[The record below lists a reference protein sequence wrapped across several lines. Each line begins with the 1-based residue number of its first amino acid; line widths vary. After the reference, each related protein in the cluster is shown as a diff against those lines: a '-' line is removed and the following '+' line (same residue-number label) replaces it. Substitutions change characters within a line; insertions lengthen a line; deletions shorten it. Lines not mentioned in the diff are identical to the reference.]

1 MEMRVRSEKGNGG
14 ARGRIGRRIV
24 CLVAVALVGAV
35 IAPALAAAKPPPITK
50 TDLALGDSF
59 AFGYSLQQYNEGV
72 PNGDPATGFEHGYVN
87 EFFKKV
93 VNKKK
98 EFQLVNDGCPFE
110 TTESFVG
117 KNETLLK
124 KLNEAMKSKQEAEE
138 LPPVSG
144 TESEPEQHKEAN
156 CEYQEEFNSI
166 LKSNGKGGPLHNPY
180 PGESQLQNAL
190 KTITTESEAGKPV
203 EYITLDVGLYDVLH
217 VVAQQEA
224 AVRKEIE
231 EKVLETVLT
240 TEAPEFAAQVAAAAK
255 ARIEA
260 ELKSEHPNLLTECAS
275 QALKELLE
283 LKITEGQ
290 IPLAESKCL
299 EAATL
304 VATLKDEAEHNY
316 KGEVEAL
323 VAAGAAKYVS
333 EHNYELNSEGETKAA
348 EAIKEKVAELVGQ
361 IRSNLDGILYAIRNA
376 ATLGLG
382 GVNYSGKIM
391 FLSNYSAYGKL
402 FQYAI
407 EGREFTEAHGGQEGP
422 YAVDNGRCAPH
433 YATQQEEVEGID
445 NHCPAATLRVGLN
458 TILALIN
465 NWTYVSSGQYQ
476 ACNTDPEPYWDPGNA
491 KKPLQE
497 PERLNKFTNMTNTT
511 ESNEK
516 LDGPDVSPTPAGYV
530 QLAKEMAREAK
541 HCAGEGL

>member
-1 MEMRVRSEKGNGG
+1 MRVLAEKENGG
-14 ARGRIGRRIV
+14 RGALRRRVGRRIV
-24 CLVAVALVGAV
+24 CALALALLTAVVA
-35 IAPALAAAKPPPITK
+35 PTLAAAAKKTVPTTK

-72 PNGDPATGFEHGYVN
+72 PNGDPASGFEQGYVN
-87 EFFKKV
+87 QDFKNI
-93 VNKKK
+93 NKHK

-110 TTESFVG
+110 TTESFIG

-144 TESEPEQHKEAN
+144 TESEPEAHKEAN

-166 LKSNGKGGPLHNPY
+166 LKSYGKGGPLHNPY

-190 KTITTESEAGKPV
+190 KTITAESEAGKPV
-203 EYITLDVGLYDVLH
+203 EYITVDVGLYDVLH

-231 EKVLETVLT
+231 EKVLETVIT
-240 TEAPEFAAQVAAAAK
+240 TEGAEFTKLVAEAAK

-260 ELKSEHPNLLTECAS
+260 ELKSEHPNIVTECAS

-290 IPLAESKCL
+290 IPLAESKCV

-304 VATLKDEAEHNY
+304 AATLKDEAEHNY

-333 EHNYELNSEGETKAA
+333 EHNYELNGEGETKAA

-376 ATLGLG
+376 QTLGLG

-407 EGREFTEAHGGQEGP
+407 EGREFTESHGGQEGP

-433 YATQQEEVEGID
+433 FETQQEEVEGIE
-445 NHCPAATLRVGLN
+445 NHCPAATLRTGLN

-465 NWTYVSSGQYQ
+465 NWEYVTAGQYQ
-476 ACNTDPEPYWDPGNA
+476 RATPTRSPIGTRATPRNRC
-491 KKPLQE
+491 
-497 PERLNKFTNMTNTT
+497 
-511 ESNEK
+511 SNRN
-516 LDGPDVSPTPAGYV
+516 D
-530 QLAKEMAREAK
+530 
-541 HCAGEGL
+541 